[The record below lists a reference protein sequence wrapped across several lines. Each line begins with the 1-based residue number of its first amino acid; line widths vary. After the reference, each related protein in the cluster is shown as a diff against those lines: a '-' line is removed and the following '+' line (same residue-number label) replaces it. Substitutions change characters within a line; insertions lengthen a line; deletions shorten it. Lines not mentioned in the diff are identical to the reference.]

1 MHVYNVLDILST
13 PSVSPCVLFYRP
25 ESCGLH
31 VSIAMLIHLC
41 YAVSWLDKSQ
51 WTGCVCVCL
60 PDMQSRLGF
69 WFAQCGSPLFISR
82 RKDFLL
88 ALTSTKT
95 NIDLSL
101 QAVHR
106 ILPVAMVAYPTVWD
120 SSHIMVWKLEPTFL
134 SPGGIHHT
142 YWMYQGQD
150 SLVVRVFDFQQK
162 DSLPLPQWC
171 HIFQDPNTYKITRK
185 MLTKCSS
192 DIHSSFI

>member
-1 MHVYNVLDILST
+1 MDW
-13 PSVSPCVLFYRP
+13 
-25 ESCGLH
+25 
-31 VSIAMLIHLC
+31 M
-41 YAVSWLDKSQ
+41 
-51 WTGCVCVCL
+51 CVCVCL

-171 HIFQDPNTYKITRK
+171 HIFQDPNKNAYKMFFWHTLFFYLKSPLCLRK
-185 MLTKCSS
+185 CKELGSGEVWPIRGNFSGPWTSGALS
-192 DIHSSFI
+192 DPVLGTEP